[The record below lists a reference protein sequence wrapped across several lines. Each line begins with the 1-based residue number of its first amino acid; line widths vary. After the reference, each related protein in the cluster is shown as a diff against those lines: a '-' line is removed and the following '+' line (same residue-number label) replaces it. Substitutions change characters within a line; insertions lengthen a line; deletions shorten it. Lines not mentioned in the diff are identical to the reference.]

1 LLVYEFAL
9 VAFGIELLAV
19 VPVTVIKDFVWDM
32 AELSGLYR
40 AASFLGLGLSRV
52 AIGWLYQRFVGIPP
66 GNRDG
71 APDRTGA

>member
-19 VPVTVIKDFVWDM
+19 VLVTVIKVFVWDM

-40 AASFLGLGLSRV
+40 AASFLGLVCRSWQSAGSISASSAYLSGQPR
-52 AIGWLYQRFVGIPP
+52 WRS
-66 GNRDG
+66 
-71 APDRTGA
+71 